1 MLEEMKDPIRLKTV
15 RKKSRIACMSI
26 PLTPENGNMSNTGS
40 TIANKEENPQIDRH
54 HEHYNVILNAST
66 DSRYIRLKSSG
77 TSTHSDKESIR
88 FMYLR

>member
-54 HEHYNVILNAST
+54 HEHYNVILNAAPT
-66 DSRYIRLKSSG
+66 ADTYLPMKARAG
-77 TSTHSDKESIR
+77 TKEFTPAETSV
-88 FMYLR
+88 